1 MTSSGEQGSGSVPLL
16 DTHCHLDRY
25 PDPATAALEAERGGI
40 VTIGVTNLP
49 SHFEAGLPHV
59 RKLKRVRLAL
69 GLHPLASG
77 SHRAEL
83 PAFRRL
89 LAETSYVGEVGL
101 DFSKEGRATRDVQ
114 EASFREV
121 LSALAGCRKFVTLH
135 SRGAE
140 SRVLELLTEYGVGP
154 VVFHWYTG
162 PLDVLDEVL
171 RLGHFVSVNPAMV
184 RAATGQAVV
193 SRLPRGR
200 VLTET
205 DGPYVRVG
213 SRAARPADV
222 SVVVEHLAS
231 VWDSPRERVTA
242 TLYENF
248 HTVLSHVTAANPS

>member
-1 MTSSGEQGSGSVPLL
+1 MTSSGEQRSGSVPLF

-25 PDPATAALEAERGGI
+25 PDPAAAASQAEQDGV

-59 RKLKRVRLAL
+59 RKFKRVRLAL

-89 LAETSYVGEVGL
+89 LPETSYVGEVGL
-101 DFSKEGRATRDVQ
+101 DFSKEGAATRDEQ
-114 EASFREV
+114 EVSFREV
-121 LSALAGCRKFVTLH
+121 LAALAGTKKFVTLH

-140 SRVLELLTEYGVGP
+140 ARVLELLTEYGVGP

-162 PLDVLDEVL
+162 PLDVLEDVIG
-171 RLGHFVSVNPAMV
+171 RGHFVSVNPAMV
-184 RAATGQAVV
+184 RAQTGRAVISLV
-193 SRLPRGR
+193 PRDR
-200 VLTET
+200 MLTET

-213 SRAARPADV
+213 GKPARPADV
-222 SVVVEHLAS
+222 AIVIEHLATIWS
-231 VWDSPRERVTA
+231 ASLDEVTS

-248 HTVLSHVTAANPS
+248 RTLLAPVATGKAS